1 MAAATDPARSEA
13 NALRLSAGAGL
24 ALAVVGIVWGLAV
37 ASQIILFDGLYA
49 VLGFVLSWLGIRAA
63 AKVEAKQ
70 DGSSDFE
77 QAHKWYGRV
86 LKCEP
91 GNTAAKKGQDDTQ
104 FEF

>member
-63 AKVEAKQ
+63 AKVEAGPTQ
-70 DGSSDFE
+70 RYPFGRE
-77 QAHKWYGRV
+77 ALAPLVVGVQALV
-86 LKCEP
+86 LLGTTSGANASRP
-91 GNTAAKKGQDDTQ
+91 KG
-104 FEF
+104 